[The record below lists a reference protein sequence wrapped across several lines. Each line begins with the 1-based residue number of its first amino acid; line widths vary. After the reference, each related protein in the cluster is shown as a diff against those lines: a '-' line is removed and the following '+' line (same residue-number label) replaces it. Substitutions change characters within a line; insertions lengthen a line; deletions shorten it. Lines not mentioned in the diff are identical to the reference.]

1 MSDRKFRNI
10 LIILLLL
17 MGTQHLYAQYQL
29 TASDTTFV
37 IDNIYLSGNKHTK
50 DNIILREIELKK
62 GDTVYLHQLLHKIKR
77 SRQNLIN
84 RSLFNTVEITP
95 KRHNY
100 NKVDLYVD
108 VTERWYIWPI
118 PIFTYADRNF
128 NVWWEDK
135 DFSRVD
141 FGVNL
146 QINNFRSRME
156 TLNVILQ
163 GGYDKTLKIDWTVP
177 YINKKQKWGVE
188 IYGGATFNHETDYKL
203 QDNKLVYYREQKSY
217 SRKWY
222 MAKLNV
228 TFRPKYYFV
237 QSMALG
243 FDHREYADTLLI
255 LNPDFAYSQS
265 KFSYLSLEY
274 NFKYDFRDYAPYP
287 LKGFYVEGN
296 VKEDGLGIFSKEV
309 NQFSMYMIFDQYIP
323 LYKRWYF
330 AYSLAAQIVPNS
342 YRPYFIQNGLGYSPM
357 GIRGYQLNVVRGN
370 WIGQFRSNIKFAI
383 IPKRPYILDFIKTEK
398 FNRFFFGLYANIFL
412 DGAYVASPIPEDGN
426 STLNNK
432 FLYGTGVGL
441 DFVTFY
447 DVVVRAEYVFN
458 RSHEHHFF
466 LSFVAPI

>member
-1 MSDRKFRNI
+1 MSRKFRNI
-10 LIILLLL
+10 LIISLLL
-17 MGTQHLYAQYQL
+17 MSAEQLYAQYQL

-37 IDNIYLSGNKHTK
+37 IDNIYISGNKHTK
-50 DNIILREIELKK
+50 ERIILREIELKK
-62 GDTVYLHQLLHKIKR
+62 GDSVYLHQLLHKIKK

-95 KRHNY
+95 KRHDY

-108 VTERWYIWPI
+108 VTERWYIWPV
-118 PIFTYADRNF
+118 PIFTYSDRNF

-135 DFSRVD
+135 DFSRVN

-146 QINNFRSRME
+146 QINNFRGRME
-156 TLNVILQ
+156 KLNIILQ
-163 GGYDKTLKIDWTVP
+163 GGYDKTLQFKWSVP
-177 YINKKQKWGVE
+177 YINKKQKWGVT
-188 IYGGATFNHETDYKL
+188 ISGGAIFNHETDYKL
-203 QDNKLVYYREQKSY
+203 HDNKLVYYHEEKSY

-222 MAKLNV
+222 MAKLKA

-237 QSMALG
+237 HSFTLG
-243 FDHREYADTLLI
+243 FDRREYADTLLK
-255 LNPDFAYSQS
+255 LNPGFAYSQP

-287 LKGFYVEGN
+287 LKGFYAEFD
-296 VKEDGLGIFSKEV
+296 VKEDGLGLFSKEV

-323 LYKRWYF
+323 LFKRWYF
-330 AYSLAAQIVPNS
+330 AYSIAAQIIPNS
-342 YRPYFIQNGLGYSPM
+342 YQPYFIQNGMGYSPM
-357 GIRGYQLNVVRGN
+357 GIRGYQLYVVRGN
-370 WIGQFRSNIKFAI
+370 WIGQLRSNLKFAI
-383 IPKRPYILDFIKTEK
+383 IPKKSYILDFIKTEK
-398 FNRFFFGLYANIFL
+398 FNRFFLGLYANIFL
-412 DGAYVASPIPEDGN
+412 DGAYVASPIPKDDD

-432 FLYGTGVGL
+432 FLYGTGAGL

-458 RSHEHHFF
+458 RDHEHHFF